1 MKTIEKAGRVPL
13 LLAGVS
19 LAFAAGLS
27 SAHASATGAPLYFA
41 DAGVAPGMLLTQY
54 GAPETQAGTASVY
67 DAIAVT
73 KPADGTTVFNNAGNV
88 EVTVAVSPALRA
100 DTGDQIVL
108 LVDGQRT
115 AAQSATRFNLSGI
128 VRGEHTL
135 EAQVVDGS
143 GNTLISSK
151 PVKFYMWQASRLFLN
166 RRGK

>member
-1 MKTIEKAGRVPL
+1 MKTIEKAGRVSL

-19 LAFAAGLS
+19 LTFAAGLS
-27 SAHASATGAPLYFA
+27 SAHASAADAPLYFA
-41 DAGVAPGMLLTQY
+41 DAGAAPGMLLTQY
-54 GAPETQAGTASVY
+54 GAPGTQAETASVY

-73 KPADGTTVFNNAGNV
+73 KPADGSTVFNNAGNV
-88 EVTVAVSPALRA
+88 EVTVDVSPALRVDA
-100 DTGDQIVL
+100 GDQVVL
-108 LVDGQRT
+108 FVDGHGT

-135 EAQVVDGS
+135 EAQVVDSS
-143 GNTLISSK
+143 GNVLMSSK

>member
-1 MKTIEKAGRVPL
+1 MKTIEKVGRVSL

-19 LAFAAGLS
+19 LTFAAGLS
-27 SAHASATGAPLYFA
+27 SAYGSAADVPLYVA
-41 DAGVAPGMLLTQY
+41 DHGAAPGMLLTQY
-54 GAPETQAGTASVY
+54 GAPGAQSGTASVY
-67 DAIAVT
+67 ASVAVA
-73 KPADGTTVFNNAGNV
+73 KPADGSTVFNNAGNV

-100 DTGDQIVL
+100 EAGDQIVL
-108 LVDGQRT
+108 LVDGHRT
-115 AAQSATRFNLSGI
+115 AAQSATHFNLSGI

-143 GNTLISSK
+143 GNALISSK

>member
-1 MKTIEKAGRVPL
+1 MKTIERAGRFPL

-19 LAFAAGLS
+19 LAFAAGLG
-27 SAHASATGAPLYFA
+27 SAYGNEKNAPLRFA
-41 DAGVAPGMLLTQY
+41 DAGAASGMLLSQY
-54 GAPETQAGTASVY
+54 GAPGTQSGTNSIY
-67 DAIAVT
+67 GSIAVT
-73 KPADGTTVFNNAGNV
+73 KPADGSTVFNNAGNM

-100 DTGDQIVL
+100 AAGDQIVL
-108 LVDGQRT
+108 LVDGRRT
-115 AAQSATRFNLSGI
+115 AAQSATDFKLTGI

-143 GNTLISSK
+143 GNTLIASK